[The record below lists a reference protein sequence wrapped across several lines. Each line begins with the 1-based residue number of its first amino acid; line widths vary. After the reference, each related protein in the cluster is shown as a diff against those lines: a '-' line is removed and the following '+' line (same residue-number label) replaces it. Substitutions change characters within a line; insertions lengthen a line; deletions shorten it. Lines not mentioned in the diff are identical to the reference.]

1 MKKYL
6 LLFPI
11 YILSFHLTQ
20 GQSSVENLQ
29 TEVLVIGGTASGIS
43 AGIQSARLGVNTL
56 VVETTPWLGGML
68 TSAGVPAFDGNN
80 AMPAGLFGEF
90 RQRLYDYYGGA
101 NAVSTGWV
109 SNTLFEPHIGDSI
122 FKSMANSE
130 KNLTVKYQYQFK
142 EIIKIGNTVIG
153 AEFYQINTGAKLFV
167 KAKRV
172 IDATEL
178 GDALASAKIPYDLG
192 MESNDVTREQVN
204 LAGANDIIQDITYVG
219 ILKDYGS
226 PQPLIP
232 RPIHYDSTEFDASN
246 TNFYKDTNRKRPSV
260 DAKKMLE
267 YGKLPNNKYMLNW
280 PIYGNDIYLNVV
292 EKTPKQREEL
302 LEQAKQQTLR
312 FVYFIQKDLGFNH
325 LALADD
331 EFPTKDKLAL
341 YPYHRES
348 RRMHGMV
355 RMLVQHIST
364 PFDTPQPLYTTG
376 IAVGDYPVDHHHK
389 KNSAAPQHLEFFPVP
404 SFNIPMGA
412 LIPKGVSNF
421 IVAEKSISVSN
432 IVNGTTRLQPCV
444 IQIGQAAGLL
454 AALSIKN
461 KVDPKNISVRQLQQA
476 LLEANGYIMPY
487 KDVTQKDR
495 YFKAIQKIGATGLLR
510 GVGVPTGWANATYF
524 NPNDKVKWNSNY
536 TFTQVDEALDRLIPK
551 HKFNSSLDYKVADR
565 FFWNINYQY
574 IDARKDAFFD
584 GNTYAT
590 TQVKLGSYQL
600 LNSMA
605 RYEIRK
611 NKLSVFASV
620 QNIFNVN
627 FVENVGYSALGRNFK
642 LGVNY
647 NW

>member
-1 MKKYL
+1 MKKH
-6 LLFPI
+6 LLFLFTCL
-11 YILSFHLTQ
+11 LSFLLTQ
-20 GQSSVENLQ
+20 SQTPVVNLQ
-29 TEVLVIGGTASGIS
+29 TDVLVIGGTASGIS

-56 VVETTPWLGGML
+56 VVEETPWLGGML

-90 RQRLYDYYGGA
+90 RQHLYDYYGGA

-122 FKSMANSE
+122 FKSMARNE
-130 KNLTVKYQYQFK
+130 KYLTVKYHYQFK
-142 EIIKIGNTVIG
+142 NVIKNGNSIIS
-153 AEFYQINTGAKLFV
+153 AEFYELNSGAQLIV

-178 GDALASAKIPYDLG
+178 GDALASAKVPYDLG
-192 MESNDVTREQVN
+192 MESNAVTGEQVN

-226 PQPLIP
+226 PQPLIA
-232 RPIHYDSTEFDASN
+232 RPINYDSTEFDGSN
-246 TNFYKDTNRKRPSV
+246 TSFYKDTNRKRPSV

-292 EKTPKQREEL
+292 EKTPKQREAL

-355 RMLVQHIST
+355 RMLVQHLSK

-404 SFNIPMGA
+404 SFNIPLGA
-412 LIPKGVSNF
+412 LIPKAVSNF
-421 IVAEKSISVSN
+421 IIAEKSISVSN

-444 IQIGQAAGLL
+444 MQIGQASGLL

-461 KVDPKNISVRQLQQA
+461 RVDPKNISVRQVQLA
-476 LLEANGYIMPY
+476 LLDANGYIMPY

-524 NPNDKVKWNSNY
+524 NPNDKVKLDEFSIAWNKKFIAHSFKSDNDLTISDALFVAAKLSNTSVEKIKSSFELKWKSIGLENYDLQRPILRYELAAILDQYNVFNIFDVDIYGNY
-536 TFTQVDEALDRLIPK
+536 T
-551 HKFNSSLDYKVADR
+551 
-565 FFWNINYQY
+565 
-574 IDARKDAFFD
+574 
-584 GNTYAT
+584 
-590 TQVKLGSYQL
+590 KL
-600 LNSMA
+600 
-605 RYEIRK
+605 
-611 NKLSVFASV
+611 
-620 QNIFNVN
+620 
-627 FVENVGYSALGRNFK
+627 
-642 LGVNY
+642 
-647 NW
+647 

>member
-1 MKKYL
+1 MKKHLL
-6 LLFPI
+6 LLFI
-11 YILSFHLTQ
+11 YLLSLQLTH
-20 GQSSVENLQ
+20 GQDSVENLQ
-29 TEVLVIGGTASGIS
+29 TDVLVIGGTASGIS

-90 RQRLYDYYGGA
+90 RQHLYDYYGGA

-122 FKSMANSE
+122 FKSMARNE
-130 KNLTVKYQYQFK
+130 KYLTVKYHYQFK
-142 EIIKIGNTVIG
+142 SVIKNGNTIIG
-153 AEFYQINTGAKLFV
+153 AEFYEINTGAQLIV
-167 KAKRV
+167 KAKMV

-178 GDALASAKIPYDLG
+178 GDGLASAKVPFDLG
-192 MESNDVTREQVN
+192 MESNDITGEQVN

-226 PQPLIP
+226 PQPLIA
-232 RPIHYDSTEFDASN
+232 RPINYDSTEFDGSN
-246 TNFYKDTNRKRPSV
+246 TSFYKDTNRKRPSV

-292 EKTPKQREEL
+292 EKTPKQREAL

-355 RMLVQHIST
+355 RMLVQHISK

-404 SFNIPMGA
+404 SFNIPLGA
-412 LIPKGVSNF
+412 LIPKAVSNF

-444 IQIGQAAGLL
+444 MQIGQASGLL

-461 KVDPKNISVRQLQQA
+461 KVAPKNISVRQVQQA
-476 LLEANGYIMPY
+476 LLDANGYIMPY

-524 NPNDKVKWNSNY
+524 NPNEKVKLDEFSITWNKKFASHSLKRVNDLNISDALFVAATLSN
-536 TFTQVDEALDRLIPK
+536 
-551 HKFNSSLDYKVADR
+551 NSVEKIKSSFELK
-565 FFWNINYQY
+565 WKSIGLENYDLQRP
-574 IDARKDAFFD
+574 I
-584 GNTYAT
+584 
-590 TQVKLGSYQL
+590 L
-600 LNSMA
+600 
-605 RYEIRK
+605 RYELAAILDQY
-611 NKLSVFASV
+611 NVF
-620 QNIFNVN
+620 NIFDVDIYGNN
-627 FVENVGYSALGRNFK
+627 TK
-642 LGVNY
+642 L
-647 NW
+647 

>member
-1 MKKYL
+1 MKKHLL
-6 LLFPI
+6 LLFI
-11 YILSFHLTQ
+11 YLLSLQLTH
-20 GQSSVENLQ
+20 GQDSVENLQ
-29 TEVLVIGGTASGIS
+29 TDVLVIGGTASGIS

-56 VVETTPWLGGML
+56 VVESTPWLGGML

-90 RQRLYDYYGGA
+90 RQHLYNYYGGA

-122 FKSMANSE
+122 FKSMARNE
-130 KNLTVKYQYQFK
+130 KYLTVKYHYQFK
-142 EIIKIGNTVIG
+142 SVIKNGNTIIG
-153 AEFYQINTGAKLFV
+153 AEFYEINTGAQLIV
-167 KAKRV
+167 KAKMV

-178 GDALASAKIPYDLG
+178 GDGLASAKVPFDLG
-192 MESNDVTREQVN
+192 MESNDITGEQVN

-226 PQPLIP
+226 PQPLIA
-232 RPIHYDSTEFDASN
+232 RPINYDSTEFDGSN
-246 TNFYKDTNRKRPSV
+246 TSFYKDTNRKRPSV

-267 YGKLPNNKYMLNW
+267 YGKLPKNKYLLNW

-355 RMLVQHIST
+355 RMLVQHISK

-404 SFNIPMGA
+404 SFNIPLGA
-412 LIPKGVSNF
+412 LIPKAVSNF
-421 IVAEKSISVSN
+421 IIAEKSISVSN

-444 IQIGQAAGLL
+444 MQIGQASGLL

-461 KVDPKNISVRQLQQA
+461 KVAPKNISVRQVQQT
-476 LLEANGYIMPY
+476 LLDANGYIMPY

-524 NPNDKVKWNSNY
+524 NPNEKVKLDEFSITWNKKFASHSLKRVNDLNISDALFVAATLSNNSVEKIKSSFELKWKSIGLENYDLQRPILRYELAAILDQYNVFNIFDVDIYGNY
-536 TFTQVDEALDRLIPK
+536 T
-551 HKFNSSLDYKVADR
+551 
-565 FFWNINYQY
+565 
-574 IDARKDAFFD
+574 
-584 GNTYAT
+584 
-590 TQVKLGSYQL
+590 KL
-600 LNSMA
+600 
-605 RYEIRK
+605 
-611 NKLSVFASV
+611 
-620 QNIFNVN
+620 
-627 FVENVGYSALGRNFK
+627 
-642 LGVNY
+642 
-647 NW
+647 

>member
-1 MKKYL
+1 MKKHL
-6 LLFPI
+6 
-11 YILSFHLTQ
+11 ILSLICLLSFQFTQ
-20 GQSSVENLQ
+20 SQPSVENLQ

-56 VVETTPWLGGML
+56 VVEATPWLGGML

-90 RQRLYDYYGGA
+90 RQHLYDYYGGA

-122 FKSMANSE
+122 FKSMAHNE
-130 KNLTVKYQYQFK
+130 QHLTIKYLYQFK
-142 EIIKIGNTVIG
+142 NVIKNGNTITG
-153 AEFYQINTGAKLFV
+153 AEFYEINTGAKLIV

-178 GDALASAKIPYDLG
+178 GDGLASAKVPYDLG
-192 MESNDVTREQVN
+192 MESNDVTGEQVN

-226 PQPLIP
+226 PQPLIA
-232 RPIHYDSTEFDASN
+232 RPINYDSTEFDGSN
-246 TNFYKDTNRKRPSV
+246 TSFYKDTNRKRPSV

-292 EKTPKQREEL
+292 EKTPKQREQL

-312 FVYFIQKDLGFNH
+312 FVYFIQKDLGFKN
-325 LALADD
+325 LSLADD

-355 RMLVQHIST
+355 RMLVQHISK

-404 SFNIPMGA
+404 SFNIPLGA
-412 LIPKGVSNF
+412 LIPASVSNF

-444 IQIGQAAGLL
+444 MQIGQAAGLL
-454 AALSIKN
+454 AALSSKN
-461 KVDPKNISVRQLQQA
+461 NIDPKNISVRQVQQA
-476 LLEANGYIMPY
+476 LLDANGYIMPY
-487 KDVTQKDR
+487 KDVIQKDP

-524 NPNDKVKWNSNY
+524 NPNEKVKFAEFSIAWNKKFASTQIENKNELIINDALFVAAKLSN
-536 TFTQVDEALDRLIPK
+536 TSLEKTK
-551 HKFNSSLDYKVADR
+551 SSFEQKWEMIGLK
-565 FFWNINYQY
+565 NYDLQRP
-574 IDARKDAFFD
+574 I
-584 GNTYAT
+584 
-590 TQVKLGSYQL
+590 L
-600 LNSMA
+600 
-605 RYEIRK
+605 RYELAAILDQY
-611 NKLSVFASV
+611 NVF
-620 QNIFNVN
+620 NIFDVDIYGKYKN
-627 FVENVGYSALGRNFK
+627 
-642 LGVNY
+642 
-647 NW
+647 

>member
-1 MKKYL
+1 MKKHL
-6 LLFPI
+6 LLFFTF
-11 YILSFHLTQ
+11 LFSFQLTQ
-20 GQSSVENLQ
+20 SQRPVENLQ
-29 TEVLVIGGTASGIS
+29 TDVLVIGGTASGIS

-56 VVETTPWLGGML
+56 VIEETPWLGGML

-90 RQRLYDYYGGA
+90 RQHLYDYYGGA

-122 FKSMANSE
+122 FKSMARNE
-130 KNLTVKYQYQFK
+130 KYLTVKYHYQFK
-142 EIIKIGNTVIG
+142 NVIKNGNSIIG
-153 AEFYQINTGAKLFV
+153 AEFYEINTGAQLIV

-178 GDALASAKIPYDLG
+178 GDGLASAKVPYDLG
-192 MESNDVTREQVN
+192 MESNDITGEQVN

-226 PQPLIP
+226 PQPLIA
-232 RPIHYDSTEFDASN
+232 RPINYDSTEFDGSN
-246 TNFYKDTNRKRPSV
+246 TSFYKDTSRKRPSV

-292 EKTPKQREEL
+292 EKTPNQREVL

-355 RMLVQHIST
+355 RMLVQHISK
-364 PFDTPQPLYTTG
+364 PFDTPQPLFTTG

-404 SFNIPMGA
+404 SFNIPLGA
-412 LIPKGVSNF
+412 LIPKDASNF

-444 IQIGQAAGLL
+444 MQIGQASGLL

-461 KVDPKNISVRQLQQA
+461 RVDPKNISVRQVQQA
-476 LLEANGYIMPY
+476 LLDANGYIMPY

-524 NPNDKVKWNSNY
+524 NPNEKVKLDEFSIAWNKKFATHSLKSGNDLNVSDALFIAAKLSN
-536 TFTQVDEALDRLIPK
+536 T
-551 HKFNSSLDYKVADR
+551 SLEKIKR
-565 FFWNINYQY
+565 SFEQKWKSIGLENYDLQRP
-574 IDARKDAFFD
+574 I
-584 GNTYAT
+584 
-590 TQVKLGSYQL
+590 L
-600 LNSMA
+600 
-605 RYEIRK
+605 RYELAAILDQY
-611 NKLSVFASV
+611 NVF
-620 QNIFNVN
+620 NIFDVDIYGN
-627 FVENVGYSALGRNFK
+627 FTK
-642 LGVNY
+642 L
-647 NW
+647 

>member
-1 MKKYL
+1 MKKHLL
-6 LLFPI
+6 LLFT
-11 YILSFHLTQ
+11 YLLSFQLTQ
-20 GQSSVENLQ
+20 SQTPIVNLQ
-29 TEVLVIGGTASGIS
+29 TDVLVIGGTASGIS

-56 VVETTPWLGGML
+56 VIEETPWLGGML

-130 KNLTVKYQYQFK
+130 KNLMVKYQYQFK
-142 EIIKIGNTVIG
+142 EIIKSDKTVIG
-153 AEFYQINTGAKLFV
+153 AEFYEINTGGQLIV

-192 MESNDVTREQVN
+192 MESNDITGEQVN

-226 PQPLIP
+226 PQPLIA
-232 RPIHYDSTEFDASN
+232 RPINYDSTEFDGSN
-246 TNFYKDTNRKRPSV
+246 TSFYKDTNRKRPSV

-292 EKTPKQREEL
+292 EKTPKQRGEL

-312 FVYFIQKDLGFNH
+312 FIYFIQKDLGFNH

-348 RRMHGMV
+348 RRMYGMV
-355 RMLVQHIST
+355 RMLVQHISK

-389 KNSAAPQHLEFFPVP
+389 KNNAAPQHLEFFPVP

-412 LIPKGVSNF
+412 LIPKDVGNF

-444 IQIGQAAGLL
+444 MQIGQASGLL
-454 AALSIKN
+454 AALSVKN
-461 KVDPKNISVRQLQQA
+461 KVEPKNIPVRKVQQA
-476 LLEANGYIMPY
+476 LLDANGYIMPY

-495 YFKAIQKIGATGLLR
+495 FFKAIQRIGATGLLR
-510 GVGVPTGWANATYF
+510 GLGVPTGWANATYF
-524 NPNDKVKWNSNY
+524 NPNEKVKLDEFSITWNKKFATHSLKSGNDLNVSDALFIAAILSN
-536 TFTQVDEALDRLIPK
+536 TSVEKIKGGFEQKWKMIGLE
-551 HKFNSSLDYKVADR
+551 
-565 FFWNINYQY
+565 NYDLQRP
-574 IDARKDAFFD
+574 I
-584 GNTYAT
+584 
-590 TQVKLGSYQL
+590 L
-600 LNSMA
+600 
-605 RYEIRK
+605 RYELAAILDQY
-611 NKLSVFASV
+611 NVF
-620 QNIFNVN
+620 NIFDVDIYGN
-627 FVENVGYSALGRNFK
+627 FTK
-642 LGVNY
+642 L
-647 NW
+647 

>member
-1 MKKYL
+1 MKKHL
-6 LLFPI
+6 LLFFTFL
-11 YILSFHLTQ
+11 LSFQLTQ
-20 GQSSVENLQ
+20 SQRPVENLQ
-29 TEVLVIGGTASGIS
+29 TDVLVIGGTASGIS

-56 VVETTPWLGGML
+56 VIEETPWLGGML

-90 RQRLYDYYGGA
+90 RQHLYDYYGGA

-122 FKSMANSE
+122 FKSMARNE
-130 KNLTVKYQYQFK
+130 KYLTVKYHYQFK
-142 EIIKIGNTVIG
+142 NVIKNGNSIIG
-153 AEFYQINTGAKLFV
+153 AEFYEINSGAQLIV

-178 GDALASAKIPYDLG
+178 GDALASAKVPYDLG
-192 MESNDVTREQVN
+192 MESNDITGEQVN

-226 PQPLIP
+226 PQPLIA
-232 RPIHYDSTEFDASN
+232 RPINYDSTEFDGSN
-246 TNFYKDTNRKRPSV
+246 TSFYKDTNRKRPSV

-292 EKTPKQREEL
+292 EKTPKQREAL
-302 LEQAKQQTLR
+302 LQQAKQQTLR

-355 RMLVQHIST
+355 RMLVQHISK
-364 PFDTPQPLYTTG
+364 PFDTPQPLFTTG

-404 SFNIPMGA
+404 SFNIPLGA
-412 LIPKGVSNF
+412 LIPKDASNF

-444 IQIGQAAGLL
+444 MQIGQASGLL

-461 KVDPKNISVRQLQQA
+461 RVNPKNISVRQVQQA
-476 LLEANGYIMPY
+476 LLDANGYIMPY

-524 NPNDKVKWNSNY
+524 NPNEKVKLDEFSIAWNKKFATHSLKSGNDLNVSDALFIAAKLSN
-536 TFTQVDEALDRLIPK
+536 TSEEKIK
-551 HKFNSSLDYKVADR
+551 SSFELK
-565 FFWNINYQY
+565 WKSIGLENYDLQRP
-574 IDARKDAFFD
+574 I
-584 GNTYAT
+584 
-590 TQVKLGSYQL
+590 L
-600 LNSMA
+600 
-605 RYEIRK
+605 RYELAAILDQY
-611 NKLSVFASV
+611 NVF
-620 QNIFNVN
+620 NIFDVDIYGN
-627 FVENVGYSALGRNFK
+627 FTK
-642 LGVNY
+642 L
-647 NW
+647 

>member
-11 YILSFHLTQ
+11 YLLSFHFAQ

-29 TEVLVIGGTASGIS
+29 TDVLVIGGTASGIS

-56 VVETTPWLGGML
+56 VVEPTPWLGGML

-90 RQRLYDYYGGA
+90 RQRLYNYYGGA
-101 NAVSTGWV
+101 NAVATGWV

-122 FKSMANSE
+122 FKSMAYSE
-130 KNLTVKYQYQFK
+130 KKLIVKYHYQFK
-142 EIIKIGNTVIG
+142 SVIKSGNTIIG
-153 AEFYQINTGAKLFV
+153 AEFYHTNTSAKLIV
-167 KAKRV
+167 SAKRV

-192 MESNDVTREQVN
+192 MESNAITREQVN

-312 FVYFIQKDLGFNH
+312 FIYFIQKDLGFNH

-444 IQIGQAAGLL
+444 MQIGQAAGLL
-454 AALSIKN
+454 AGLSIKN
-461 KVDPKNISVRQLQQA
+461 KVDPKNISVRQVQHA

-524 NPNDKVKWNSNY
+524 NPNDKVKWNEFSIAWNKRFTSQKMISDREVTVGDALLFAATLSNNTSEKVNK
-536 TFTQVDEALDRLIPK
+536 TFELRWQLIGLEN
-551 HKFNSSLDYKVADR
+551 FNLQR
-565 FFWNINYQY
+565 PI
-574 IDARKDAFFD
+574 
-584 GNTYAT
+584 
-590 TQVKLGSYQL
+590 L
-600 LNSMA
+600 
-605 RYEIRK
+605 RYELAAI
-611 NKLSVFASV
+611 LD
-620 QNIFNVN
+620 QYNIFNIFDVDIYGN
-627 FVENVGYSALGRNFK
+627 YTK
-642 LGVNY
+642 L
-647 NW
+647 

>member
-1 MKKYL
+1 MKKHLL
-6 LLFPI
+6 LLFT
-11 YILSFHLTQ
+11 YLLSFQLTQ
-20 GQSSVENLQ
+20 SQTPVVNLQ
-29 TEVLVIGGTASGIS
+29 TDVLVIGGTASGIS
-43 AGIQSARLGVNTL
+43 AGIQSARLGINTL
-56 VVETTPWLGGML
+56 VVEETPWLGGML

-90 RQRLYDYYGGA
+90 RQHLYDYYGGA

-122 FKSMANSE
+122 FKSMARNE
-130 KNLTVKYQYQFK
+130 KYLTVKYHYQFK
-142 EIIKIGNTVIG
+142 NVIKNGNSIIG
-153 AEFYQINTGAKLFV
+153 AEFYEINTGTQLVV

-178 GDALASAKIPYDLG
+178 GDALASAKVSYDLG
-192 MESNDVTREQVN
+192 MESNDITGEQVN

-226 PQPLIP
+226 PQPLIA
-232 RPIHYDSTEFDASN
+232 RPINYDSTEFDGSN
-246 TNFYKDTNRKRPSV
+246 TSFYKDTNRKRPSV

-292 EKTPKQREEL
+292 EKTPKQREAL

-355 RMLVQHIST
+355 RMLVQHISK
-364 PFDTPQPLYTTG
+364 PFDTPQPLFTTG

-404 SFNIPMGA
+404 SFNIPLGA
-412 LIPKGVSNF
+412 LIPKDASNF

-444 IQIGQAAGLL
+444 MQIGQASGLL

-461 KVDPKNISVRQLQQA
+461 RVDPKNISVRQVQQA
-476 LLEANGYIMPY
+476 LLDANGYIMPY

-524 NPNDKVKWNSNY
+524 NPNERVKFDEFNISWTKKFPDFKLSQTYELSILDAIFIASN
-536 TFTQVDEALDRLIPK
+536 LSKRSIK
-551 HKFNSSLDYKVADR
+551 I
-565 FFWNINYQY
+565 INNEFEQKWKMIGLENYDLQRP
-574 IDARKDAFFD
+574 I
-584 GNTYAT
+584 
-590 TQVKLGSYQL
+590 L
-600 LNSMA
+600 
-605 RYEIRK
+605 RYELAAILDQY
-611 NKLSVFASV
+611 NVF
-620 QNIFNVN
+620 NIFDVDIYGN
-627 FVENVGYSALGRNFK
+627 FTK
-642 LGVNY
+642 L
-647 NW
+647 

>member
-1 MKKYL
+1 MKNHLIISLIYL
-6 LLFPI
+6 
-11 YILSFHLTQ
+11 LSFHLA
-20 GQSSVENLQ
+20 QSQTPVVNLQ
-29 TEVLVIGGTASGIS
+29 TDVLVIGGTASGIS

-56 VVETTPWLGGML
+56 VVEVTPWLGGML

-90 RQRLYDYYGGA
+90 RQHLYDYYGGA

-130 KNLTVKYQYQFK
+130 KYLTVQYHYQFK
-142 EIIKIGNTVIG
+142 SIIKNGNTIIG
-153 AEFYQINTGAKLFV
+153 AEFYEINTGAQLIV

-178 GDALASAKIPYDLG
+178 GDALASAKVPYDLG
-192 MESNDVTREQVN
+192 MESNAITGEQVN

-226 PQPLIP
+226 PQPLIA
-232 RPIHYDSTEFDASN
+232 RPIHYDSTEFDGSN
-246 TNFYKDTNRKRPSV
+246 TSFYKDTNRKRPSV

-355 RMLVQHIST
+355 RMLVQHISK

-404 SFNIPMGA
+404 SFNIPLGA
-412 LIPKGVSNF
+412 LIPEAVSNF

-444 IQIGQAAGLL
+444 MQIGQAAGLL

-461 KVDPKNISVRQLQQA
+461 KVDPKNISVRQVQQA

-524 NPNDKVKWNSNY
+524 NPNDKVKLNEFSIAWNKKFTSQTRIADKEVTVGDALLFAATLSKDKGEKMNNAFELKWKSIGLQNFNLQRPILRYELAAILDQYNVFNIFDVDIYGNY
-536 TFTQVDEALDRLIPK
+536 T
-551 HKFNSSLDYKVADR
+551 
-565 FFWNINYQY
+565 
-574 IDARKDAFFD
+574 
-584 GNTYAT
+584 
-590 TQVKLGSYQL
+590 KL
-600 LNSMA
+600 
-605 RYEIRK
+605 
-611 NKLSVFASV
+611 
-620 QNIFNVN
+620 
-627 FVENVGYSALGRNFK
+627 
-642 LGVNY
+642 
-647 NW
+647 

>member
-1 MKKYL
+1 MKKHLL
-6 LLFPI
+6 LLFT
-11 YILSFHLTQ
+11 YLLSFQLTQ
-20 GQSSVENLQ
+20 SQTPVVNLQ
-29 TEVLVIGGTASGIS
+29 TDVLVIGGTASGIS
-43 AGIQSARLGVNTL
+43 AGIQSARLGINTL
-56 VVETTPWLGGML
+56 VVEETPWLGGML

-90 RQRLYDYYGGA
+90 RQHLYDYYGGA

-122 FKSMANSE
+122 FKSMARNE
-130 KNLTVKYQYQFK
+130 KYLTVKYHYQFK
-142 EIIKIGNTVIG
+142 NVIKNGNSIIG
-153 AEFYQINTGAKLFV
+153 AEFYEINTGTQLVV

-178 GDALASAKIPYDLG
+178 GDGLASAKVSYDLG
-192 MESNDVTREQVN
+192 MESNDITGEQVN

-226 PQPLIP
+226 PQPLIA
-232 RPIHYDSTEFDASN
+232 RPINYDSTEFDGSN
-246 TNFYKDTNRKRPSV
+246 TSFYKDTNRKRPSV

-292 EKTPKQREEL
+292 EKTPKQREAL

-355 RMLVQHIST
+355 RMLVQHISK
-364 PFDTPQPLYTTG
+364 PFDTPQPLFTTG

-404 SFNIPMGA
+404 SFNIPLGA
-412 LIPKGVSNF
+412 LIPKDASNF

-444 IQIGQAAGLL
+444 MQIGQASGLL

-461 KVDPKNISVRQLQQA
+461 RVDPKNISVRQVQQA
-476 LLEANGYIMPY
+476 LLDANGYIMPY

-524 NPNDKVKWNSNY
+524 NPNERVKFDEFNISWTKKFPDFKLSQTYELSILDAIFIASN
-536 TFTQVDEALDRLIPK
+536 LSKRSIK
-551 HKFNSSLDYKVADR
+551 I
-565 FFWNINYQY
+565 INNEFEQKWKMIGLENYDLQRP
-574 IDARKDAFFD
+574 I
-584 GNTYAT
+584 
-590 TQVKLGSYQL
+590 L
-600 LNSMA
+600 
-605 RYEIRK
+605 RYELAAILDQY
-611 NKLSVFASV
+611 NVF
-620 QNIFNVN
+620 NIFDVDIYGN
-627 FVENVGYSALGRNFK
+627 FTK
-642 LGVNY
+642 L
-647 NW
+647 

>member
-1 MKKYL
+1 MKKHLL
-6 LLFPI
+6 LLFI
-11 YILSFHLTQ
+11 YLLSLQLTH
-20 GQSSVENLQ
+20 GQDSVENLQ
-29 TEVLVIGGTASGIS
+29 TDVLVIGGTASGIS

-56 VVETTPWLGGML
+56 VVESTPWLGGML

-90 RQRLYDYYGGA
+90 RQHLYDYYGGA

-122 FKSMANSE
+122 FKSMARNE
-130 KNLTVKYQYQFK
+130 KYLTVKYHYQFK
-142 EIIKIGNTVIG
+142 SVIKNGNTIIG
-153 AEFYQINTGAKLFV
+153 AEFYEINTGAQLIV
-167 KAKRV
+167 KAKMV

-178 GDALASAKIPYDLG
+178 GDGLASAKVPFDLG
-192 MESNDVTREQVN
+192 MESNDITGEQVN

-226 PQPLIP
+226 PQPLIA
-232 RPIHYDSTEFDASN
+232 RPINYDSTEFDGSN
-246 TNFYKDTNRKRPSV
+246 TSFYKDTNRKRPSV

-292 EKTPKQREEL
+292 EKTPKQREAL

-355 RMLVQHIST
+355 RMLVQHISK

-404 SFNIPMGA
+404 SFNIPLGA
-412 LIPKGVSNF
+412 LIPKAVSNF

-444 IQIGQAAGLL
+444 MQIGQASGLL

-461 KVDPKNISVRQLQQA
+461 KVAPKNISVRQVQQA
-476 LLEANGYIMPY
+476 LLDANGYIMPY

-524 NPNDKVKWNSNY
+524 NPNEKVKLDEFSITWNKKFASHSLKRVNDLNISDALFVAATLSN
-536 TFTQVDEALDRLIPK
+536 
-551 HKFNSSLDYKVADR
+551 NSVEKIKSSFELK
-565 FFWNINYQY
+565 WKSIGLENYDLQRP
-574 IDARKDAFFD
+574 I
-584 GNTYAT
+584 
-590 TQVKLGSYQL
+590 L
-600 LNSMA
+600 
-605 RYEIRK
+605 RYELAAILDQY
-611 NKLSVFASV
+611 NVF
-620 QNIFNVN
+620 NIFDVDIYGNN
-627 FVENVGYSALGRNFK
+627 TK
-642 LGVNY
+642 L
-647 NW
+647 

>member
-1 MKKYL
+1 MKKH
-6 LLFPI
+6 LLFLFTCL
-11 YILSFHLTQ
+11 LSFQLTQ
-20 GQSSVENLQ
+20 SQTPVVNLQ
-29 TEVLVIGGTASGIS
+29 TDVLVIGGTASGIS

-56 VVETTPWLGGML
+56 VVEETPWLGGML

-90 RQRLYDYYGGA
+90 RQHLYDYYGGA

-122 FKSMANSE
+122 FKSMARNE
-130 KNLTVKYQYQFK
+130 KYLTVKYQYQFK
-142 EIIKIGNTVIG
+142 NVIKNGNSIIG
-153 AEFYQINTGAKLFV
+153 AEFYEINTGTQLVV

-178 GDALASAKIPYDLG
+178 GDGLASAKVPYDLG
-192 MESNDVTREQVN
+192 MESNDITGEQVN

-219 ILKDYGS
+219 ILKDYAS
-226 PQPLIP
+226 PQPLIA
-232 RPIHYDSTEFDASN
+232 RPINYDSTEFDGSN
-246 TNFYKDTNRKRPSV
+246 TSFYKDTNRKRPSV

-292 EKTPKQREEL
+292 EKTPKQREAL

-348 RRMHGMV
+348 RRLHGMV
-355 RMLVQHIST
+355 RMLVQHISK

-404 SFNIPMGA
+404 SFNIPLGA
-412 LIPKGVSNF
+412 LIPKDASNF

-444 IQIGQAAGLL
+444 MQIGQASGLL

-461 KVDPKNISVRQLQQA
+461 RVDPKNISVRQVQQA
-476 LLEANGYIMPY
+476 LLDANGYIMPY

-495 YFKAIQKIGATGLLR
+495 YFKVIQKIGATGLLR

-524 NPNDKVKWNSNY
+524 NPNERVKFDEFNISWTKKFPDFKLSQTYELSILDAIFIASNLSKRSIKIINNEFEQKWKSIGLENYDLQRPILRYELAAILDQYNVFNIFDVDIYGNY
-536 TFTQVDEALDRLIPK
+536 T
-551 HKFNSSLDYKVADR
+551 
-565 FFWNINYQY
+565 
-574 IDARKDAFFD
+574 
-584 GNTYAT
+584 
-590 TQVKLGSYQL
+590 KL
-600 LNSMA
+600 
-605 RYEIRK
+605 
-611 NKLSVFASV
+611 
-620 QNIFNVN
+620 
-627 FVENVGYSALGRNFK
+627 
-642 LGVNY
+642 
-647 NW
+647 

>member
-1 MKKYL
+1 MKNHLIISLIYL
-6 LLFPI
+6 
-11 YILSFHLTQ
+11 LSFHLA
-20 GQSSVENLQ
+20 QSQTPVVNLQ
-29 TEVLVIGGTASGIS
+29 TDVLVIGGTASGIS

-56 VVETTPWLGGML
+56 VVEVTPWLGGML

-90 RQRLYDYYGGA
+90 RQHLYDYYGGA

-130 KNLTVKYQYQFK
+130 KYLTVQYHYQFK
-142 EIIKIGNTVIG
+142 SIIKNGNTIIG
-153 AEFYQINTGAKLFV
+153 AEFYEINTGAQLIV

-178 GDALASAKIPYDLG
+178 GDALASAKVPYDLG
-192 MESNDVTREQVN
+192 MESNAITGEQVN

-226 PQPLIP
+226 PQPLIA
-232 RPIHYDSTEFDASN
+232 RPIHYDSTEFDGSN
-246 TNFYKDTNRKRPSV
+246 TSFYKDTNRKRPSV

-312 FVYFIQKDLGFNH
+312 FIYFIQKDLGFKN
-325 LALADD
+325 LSLADD

-355 RMLVQHIST
+355 RMLVQHISK

-404 SFNIPMGA
+404 SFNIPLGA
-412 LIPKGVSNF
+412 LIPEAVSNF

-444 IQIGQAAGLL
+444 MQIGQASGLL
-454 AALSIKN
+454 AAISIKN
-461 KVDPKNISVRQLQQA
+461 RVDPKNISVRQVQLA
-476 LLEANGYIMPY
+476 LLDANGYIMPY

-524 NPNDKVKWNSNY
+524 NPNDKVKLDEFSIAWNKKFIAHSLNSDNDLTISDALFVAAKLSNTSVEKIKSSFELKWKSIGLQNFNIQRPILRYELAAILDQYNVFNIFDVDIYGNY
-536 TFTQVDEALDRLIPK
+536 T
-551 HKFNSSLDYKVADR
+551 
-565 FFWNINYQY
+565 
-574 IDARKDAFFD
+574 
-584 GNTYAT
+584 
-590 TQVKLGSYQL
+590 KL
-600 LNSMA
+600 
-605 RYEIRK
+605 
-611 NKLSVFASV
+611 
-620 QNIFNVN
+620 
-627 FVENVGYSALGRNFK
+627 
-642 LGVNY
+642 
-647 NW
+647 

>member
-1 MKKYL
+1 MKKHL
-6 LLFPI
+6 LLFTCL
-11 YILSFHLTQ
+11 LSFLLTQ
-20 GQSSVENLQ
+20 SQTPVVNLQ
-29 TEVLVIGGTASGIS
+29 TDVLVIGGTASGIS

-56 VVETTPWLGGML
+56 VVEETPWLGGML

-90 RQRLYDYYGGA
+90 RQHLYDYYGGA

-122 FKSMANSE
+122 FKSMARNE
-130 KNLTVKYQYQFK
+130 KYLTVKYHYQFK
-142 EIIKIGNTVIG
+142 NIIKNGNSIIG
-153 AEFYQINTGAKLFV
+153 AEFYEINSGAQLIV

-178 GDALASAKIPYDLG
+178 GDALASAKVPYDLG
-192 MESNDVTREQVN
+192 MESNAVTGEQVN

-226 PQPLIP
+226 PQPLIA
-232 RPIHYDSTEFDASN
+232 RPINYDSTEFDGSN
-246 TNFYKDTNRKRPSV
+246 TSFYKDTNRKRPSV

-292 EKTPKQREEL
+292 EKTPKQREAL

-355 RMLVQHIST
+355 RMLVQHVSK
-364 PFDTPQPLYTTG
+364 PFDTPQPLFTTG

-389 KNSAAPQHLEFFPVP
+389 KNSAVPQHLEFFPVP
-404 SFNIPMGA
+404 SFNIPLGA
-412 LIPKGVSNF
+412 LIPKALSNF

-444 IQIGQAAGLL
+444 MQIGQASGLL

-461 KVDPKNISVRQLQQA
+461 RVDPKNISVRQVQLT
-476 LLEANGYIMPY
+476 LLDANGYIMPY

-524 NPNDKVKWNSNY
+524 NPNDKVKLDEFSIAWNKKFIAHSLKSGNDLTITDALFVAAKLSNTSVEKIKSIFELKWKSIGLENYDLQRPILRYELAAILDQYNVFNIFDVDIYGNY
-536 TFTQVDEALDRLIPK
+536 TRL
-551 HKFNSSLDYKVADR
+551 
-565 FFWNINYQY
+565 
-574 IDARKDAFFD
+574 
-584 GNTYAT
+584 
-590 TQVKLGSYQL
+590 
-600 LNSMA
+600 
-605 RYEIRK
+605 
-611 NKLSVFASV
+611 
-620 QNIFNVN
+620 
-627 FVENVGYSALGRNFK
+627 
-642 LGVNY
+642 
-647 NW
+647 

>member
-1 MKKYL
+1 MKKHLL
-6 LLFPI
+6 LLFT
-11 YILSFHLTQ
+11 YLLSFQLTQ
-20 GQSSVENLQ
+20 SQAPVVHLQ
-29 TEVLVIGGTASGIS
+29 TDVLVIGGTASGIS

-56 VVETTPWLGGML
+56 VVEETPWLGGML

-90 RQRLYDYYGGA
+90 RQHLYDYYGGA

-122 FKSMANSE
+122 FKSMARKE
-130 KNLTVKYQYQFK
+130 QLLTVKYNYQF
-142 EIIKIGNTVIG
+142 ISVIKNGTTITG
-153 AEFYQINTGAKLFV
+153 AEFYEINTGAKLLV

-178 GDALASAKIPYDLG
+178 GDGLASAKVPYDLG
-192 MESNDVTREQVN
+192 MESNDITGEQVN

-226 PQPLIP
+226 PQPLIA
-232 RPIHYDSTEFDASN
+232 RPINYDSTEFDGSN
-246 TNFYKDTNRKRPSV
+246 TSFYKDTSRKRPSV

-292 EKTPKQREEL
+292 EKTPKQREAL

-325 LALADD
+325 LALAND

-355 RMLVQHIST
+355 RMLVQHISK

-404 SFNIPMGA
+404 SFNIPLGS
-412 LIPKGVSNF
+412 LIPASVNNF
-421 IVAEKSISVSN
+421 IVAEKSISISN

-444 IQIGQAAGLL
+444 MQIGQAAGLL
-454 AALSIKN
+454 AALSSKN
-461 KVDPKNISVRQLQQA
+461 NIDPKNISVRQVQQA
-476 LLEANGYIMPY
+476 LLDANGYIMPY

-524 NPNDKVKWNSNY
+524 NPNEKVKLDEFSIAWNKKFASQSLKSGNDL
-536 TFTQVDEALDRLIPK
+536 TISDAL
-551 HKFNSSLDYKVADR
+551 FVA
-565 FFWNINYQY
+565 
-574 IDARKDAFFD
+574 A
-584 GNTYAT
+584 
-590 TQVKLGSYQL
+590 
-600 LNSMA
+600 
-605 RYEIRK
+605 
-611 NKLSVFASV
+611 KLSNTSVEKIKSSFELKWKSIGLENFDLQRPILRFEIAAILDQYDVF
-620 QNIFNVN
+620 NN
-627 FVENVGYSALGRNFK
+627 FDVDIYGKYK
-642 LGVNY
+642 K
-647 NW
+647 

>member
-1 MKKYL
+1 MKKHLL
-6 LLFPI
+6 LLFI
-11 YILSFHLTQ
+11 YLLSFQLTQ
-20 GQSSVENLQ
+20 SQTPVVNLQ
-29 TEVLVIGGTASGIS
+29 TDVLVIGGTASGIS
-43 AGIQSARLGVNTL
+43 AGIQSARLGINTL
-56 VVETTPWLGGML
+56 VVEETPWLGGML
-68 TSAGVPAFDGNN
+68 TSAGGPAFDGNN

-90 RQRLYDYYGGA
+90 RQHLYDYYGGA

-122 FKSMANSE
+122 FKSMARNE
-130 KNLTVKYQYQFK
+130 KYLTVKYHYQFK
-142 EIIKIGNTVIG
+142 NVIKNGNSIIG
-153 AEFYQINTGAKLFV
+153 AEFYEINTGAQLIV

-178 GDALASAKIPYDLG
+178 GDGLASAKVPYDLG
-192 MESNDVTREQVN
+192 MESNDITGEQVN

-226 PQPLIP
+226 PQPLIA
-232 RPIHYDSTEFDASN
+232 RPINYDSTEFDGSN
-246 TNFYKDTNRKRPSV
+246 TSFYKDTNRKRPSV

-325 LALADD
+325 LALAND

-355 RMLVQHIST
+355 RMLVQHISK

-404 SFNIPMGA
+404 SFNIPLGA
-412 LIPKGVSNF
+412 LIPKDINNF

-444 IQIGQAAGLL
+444 MQIGQASGLL
-454 AALSIKN
+454 AALSSKN
-461 KVDPKNISVRQLQQA
+461 NIDPKNISVRQVQQA
-476 LLEANGYIMPY
+476 LLDANGYIMPY

-524 NPNDKVKWNSNY
+524 NPNEKVKLDEFSIAWN
-536 TFTQVDEALDRLIPK
+536 K
-551 HKFNSSLDYKVADR
+551 KF
-565 FFWNINYQY
+565 
-574 IDARKDAFFD
+574 
-584 GNTYAT
+584 AT
-590 TQVKLGSYQL
+590 HS
-600 LNSMA
+600 LNSGNNLNVSDA
-605 RYEIRK
+605 LFIAAKLSNTSLEKIKRSFEQKWKSIGLENYDLQRPILRYELAAILDQY
-611 NKLSVFASV
+611 NLF
-620 QNIFNVN
+620 NIFDVDIYGN
-627 FVENVGYSALGRNFK
+627 FTK
-642 LGVNY
+642 L
-647 NW
+647 

>member
-1 MKKYL
+1 MKKHL
-6 LLFPI
+6 LLLLI
-11 YILSFHLTQ
+11 CLLSFQLTQ
-20 GQSSVENLQ
+20 SQAPVENLK

-56 VVETTPWLGGML
+56 VVEETPWLGGML

-90 RQRLYDYYGGA
+90 RQHLYDYYGGA

-122 FKSMANSE
+122 FKSMARKE
-130 KNLTVKYQYQFK
+130 QLLTVKYNYQFK
-142 EIIKIGNTVIG
+142 SVIKNGTTITG
-153 AEFYQINTGAKLFV
+153 AEFYEINTGAKLLV

-178 GDALASAKIPYDLG
+178 GDGLASAKVPYDLG
-192 MESNDVTREQVN
+192 MESNDITGEQVN

-226 PQPLIP
+226 PQPLIA
-232 RPIHYDSTEFDASN
+232 RPINYDSTEFDGSN
-246 TNFYKDTNRKRPSV
+246 TSFYKDTNRKRPSV

-280 PIYGNDIYLNVV
+280 PIYGNDIYLNLV
-292 EKTPKQREEL
+292 EKTPKQREAL

-355 RMLVQHIST
+355 RMLVQHISK

-404 SFNIPMGA
+404 SFNIPLGS
-412 LIPKGVSNF
+412 LIPASLNNF

-444 IQIGQAAGLL
+444 MQIGQAAGLL
-454 AALSIKN
+454 AALSSKN
-461 KVDPKNISVRQLQQA
+461 NIDPKNISVRQVQQA
-476 LLEANGYIMPY
+476 LLDANGYIMPY

-524 NPNDKVKWNSNY
+524 NPNEKVKLDEFSIAWNKKFASQSLKSGNDL
-536 TFTQVDEALDRLIPK
+536 TISDAL
-551 HKFNSSLDYKVADR
+551 FVA
-565 FFWNINYQY
+565 
-574 IDARKDAFFD
+574 A
-584 GNTYAT
+584 
-590 TQVKLGSYQL
+590 
-600 LNSMA
+600 
-605 RYEIRK
+605 
-611 NKLSVFASV
+611 KLSNTSVEKIKSSFELKWKSIGLENFDLQRPILRFEIAAILDQYDVF
-620 QNIFNVN
+620 NIFDVDIY
-627 FVENVGYSALGRNFK
+627 GKYK
-642 LGVNY
+642 K
-647 NW
+647 

>member
-1 MKKYL
+1 MKKHLL
-6 LLFPI
+6 LLFT
-11 YILSFHLTQ
+11 YLLSFQLTQ
-20 GQSSVENLQ
+20 SQTPVVNLQ
-29 TEVLVIGGTASGIS
+29 TDVLVIGGTASGIS
-43 AGIQSARLGVNTL
+43 AGIQSARLGINTL
-56 VVETTPWLGGML
+56 VVEETPWLGGML

-90 RQRLYDYYGGA
+90 RQHLYDYYGGA

-122 FKSMANSE
+122 FKSMARNE
-130 KNLTVKYQYQFK
+130 KYLTVKYHYQFK
-142 EIIKIGNTVIG
+142 NVIKNGNSIIG
-153 AEFYQINTGAKLFV
+153 AEFYEINTGTQLVV

-178 GDALASAKIPYDLG
+178 GDALASAKVSYDLG
-192 MESNDVTREQVN
+192 MESNDITGEQVN

-226 PQPLIP
+226 PQPLIA
-232 RPIHYDSTEFDASN
+232 RPINYDSTEFDGSN
-246 TNFYKDTNRKRPSV
+246 TSFYKDTNRKRPSV

-292 EKTPKQREEL
+292 EKTPKQREAL

-325 LALADD
+325 LALAND

-355 RMLVQHIST
+355 RMLVQHISK
-364 PFDTPQPLYTTG
+364 PFDTPQPLFTTG

-404 SFNIPMGA
+404 SFNIPLGA
-412 LIPKGVSNF
+412 LIPKDASNF

-444 IQIGQAAGLL
+444 MQIGQASGLL

-461 KVDPKNISVRQLQQA
+461 RVDPKNISVRQVQQA
-476 LLEANGYIMPY
+476 LLDANGYIMPY

-524 NPNDKVKWNSNY
+524 NPNDKVKLDEFSIAWNKKFIAHSLKSGNDLTISDALFVAAKLSN
-536 TFTQVDEALDRLIPK
+536 TSVEKIK
-551 HKFNSSLDYKVADR
+551 SSFELK
-565 FFWNINYQY
+565 WKSIGLENYDLQRP
-574 IDARKDAFFD
+574 I
-584 GNTYAT
+584 
-590 TQVKLGSYQL
+590 L
-600 LNSMA
+600 
-605 RYEIRK
+605 RYELAAILDQY
-611 NKLSVFASV
+611 NVF
-620 QNIFNVN
+620 NIFDVDIYGN
-627 FVENVGYSALGRNFK
+627 FTK
-642 LGVNY
+642 L
-647 NW
+647 

>member
-1 MKKYL
+1 MKKH
-6 LLFPI
+6 LLFLFTCL
-11 YILSFHLTQ
+11 LSFLLTQ
-20 GQSSVENLQ
+20 SQTPVVNLQ
-29 TEVLVIGGTASGIS
+29 TDVLVIGGTASGIS

-56 VVETTPWLGGML
+56 VVEETPWLGGML

-90 RQRLYDYYGGA
+90 RQHLYDYYGGA

-122 FKSMANSE
+122 FKSMARNE
-130 KNLTVKYQYQFK
+130 QLLTVKYNYQFK
-142 EIIKIGNTVIG
+142 SVIKNGHIIIG
-153 AEFYQINTGAKLFV
+153 AEFYEINTGAQLIV

-178 GDALASAKIPYDLG
+178 GDALASAKVPYDLG
-192 MESNDVTREQVN
+192 MESNAVTGEQVN

-232 RPIHYDSTEFDASN
+232 RPINYDSTEFDGSN
-246 TNFYKDTNRKRPSV
+246 TSFYKDTNRKRPSV

-292 EKTPKQREEL
+292 EKTPKQREAL

-325 LALADD
+325 LALAND

-355 RMLVQHIST
+355 RMLVQHVSK
-364 PFDTPQPLYTTG
+364 PFDTPQPLFTTG

-404 SFNIPMGA
+404 SFNIPLGA
-412 LIPKGVSNF
+412 LIPKAVSNF

-444 IQIGQAAGLL
+444 MQIGQASGLL

-461 KVDPKNISVRQLQQA
+461 RVDPKNISVRQVQLA
-476 LLEANGYIMPY
+476 LLDANGYIMPY

-524 NPNDKVKWNSNY
+524 NPNDKVKLDEFSIAWNKKFIAHSLKSDNDLTISDALFVAAKLSNTSVEKIKSSFELKWKSIGLENYDLQRPILRYELAAILDQYNVFNNFDVDIYGNY
-536 TFTQVDEALDRLIPK
+536 T
-551 HKFNSSLDYKVADR
+551 
-565 FFWNINYQY
+565 
-574 IDARKDAFFD
+574 
-584 GNTYAT
+584 
-590 TQVKLGSYQL
+590 KL
-600 LNSMA
+600 
-605 RYEIRK
+605 
-611 NKLSVFASV
+611 
-620 QNIFNVN
+620 
-627 FVENVGYSALGRNFK
+627 
-642 LGVNY
+642 
-647 NW
+647 

>member
-1 MKKYL
+1 MKKHLL
-6 LLFPI
+6 LLFT
-11 YILSFHLTQ
+11 YLLSFQLTQ
-20 GQSSVENLQ
+20 SQTPVVNLQ
-29 TEVLVIGGTASGIS
+29 TDVLVIGGTASGIS
-43 AGIQSARLGVNTL
+43 AGIQSARLGINTL
-56 VVETTPWLGGML
+56 VVEETPWLGGML

-90 RQRLYDYYGGA
+90 RQHLYDYYGGA

-122 FKSMANSE
+122 FKSMARNE
-130 KNLTVKYQYQFK
+130 KYLTVKYHYQFK
-142 EIIKIGNTVIG
+142 NVIKNGNSIIG
-153 AEFYQINTGAKLFV
+153 AEFYEINTGAQLIV

-178 GDALASAKIPYDLG
+178 GDALASAKVPYDLG
-192 MESNDVTREQVN
+192 MESNAVTGEQVN

-232 RPIHYDSTEFDASN
+232 RPINYDSTEFDGSN
-246 TNFYKDTNRKRPSV
+246 TSFYKDTNRKRPSV

-292 EKTPKQREEL
+292 EKTPKQREAL

-325 LALADD
+325 LALAND

-355 RMLVQHIST
+355 RMLVQHVSK
-364 PFDTPQPLYTTG
+364 PFDTPQPLFATG

-404 SFNIPMGA
+404 SFNIPLGA
-412 LIPKGVSNF
+412 LIPKAVSNF

-444 IQIGQAAGLL
+444 MQIGQASGLL

-461 KVDPKNISVRQLQQA
+461 RVDPKNISVRQVQQA
-476 LLEANGYIMPY
+476 LLDANGYIMPY

-524 NPNDKVKWNSNY
+524 NPNDKVKLDEFSIAWNKKFIAHSLKSGNDLTISDALFVAAKLSN
-536 TFTQVDEALDRLIPK
+536 TSVEKIK
-551 HKFNSSLDYKVADR
+551 SSFELK
-565 FFWNINYQY
+565 WKSIGLENYDLQRP
-574 IDARKDAFFD
+574 I
-584 GNTYAT
+584 
-590 TQVKLGSYQL
+590 L
-600 LNSMA
+600 
-605 RYEIRK
+605 RYELAAILDQY
-611 NKLSVFASV
+611 NVF
-620 QNIFNVN
+620 NIFDVDIYGN
-627 FVENVGYSALGRNFK
+627 FTK
-642 LGVNY
+642 L
-647 NW
+647 

>member
-1 MKKYL
+1 MKKHLL
-6 LLFPI
+6 LLFTCL
-11 YILSFHLTQ
+11 LSFQLTQ
-20 GQSSVENLQ
+20 SQRPVENLQ

-56 VVETTPWLGGML
+56 VVEATPWLGGML

-90 RQRLYDYYGGA
+90 RQHLYDYYGGA

-122 FKSMANSE
+122 FKSMAHKE
-130 KNLTVKYQYQFK
+130 KHLTVKYQYQFK
-142 EIIKIGNTVIG
+142 NVIKNGYTIIG
-153 AEFYQINTGAKLFV
+153 AEFYEINTGAKLIV

-178 GDALASAKIPYDLG
+178 GDGLASAKVPYDLG
-192 MESNDVTREQVN
+192 MESNDVTGEQVN

-226 PQPLIP
+226 PQPLIA
-232 RPIHYDSTEFDASN
+232 RPKNYDSTEFDGSN
-246 TNFYKDTNRKRPSV
+246 TSFYKDTSRKRPSV

-292 EKTPKQREEL
+292 EKTPKQREQL

-331 EFPTKDKLAL
+331 EFPTNDKLAL

-355 RMLVQHIST
+355 RMLVQHISK

-404 SFNIPMGA
+404 SFNIPLGA
-412 LIPKGVSNF
+412 LIPASVSNF

-444 IQIGQAAGLL
+444 MQIGQAAGLL
-454 AALSIKN
+454 AALSSKN
-461 KVDPKNISVRQLQQA
+461 NISPKNISVRQVQQA
-476 LLEANGYIMPY
+476 LLDANGYIMPY

-524 NPNDKVKWNSNY
+524 NPNDKVKFAEFSIAWNKKFVSTQIENKNELIINDALFVAAKLSN
-536 TFTQVDEALDRLIPK
+536 TSLEKTK
-551 HKFNSSLDYKVADR
+551 SSFEQKWEMIGLK
-565 FFWNINYQY
+565 NYDLKRP
-574 IDARKDAFFD
+574 I
-584 GNTYAT
+584 
-590 TQVKLGSYQL
+590 L
-600 LNSMA
+600 
-605 RYEIRK
+605 RYELAAILDQY
-611 NKLSVFASV
+611 NVF
-620 QNIFNVN
+620 NIFDVDIY
-627 FVENVGYSALGRNFK
+627 GK
-642 LGVNY
+642 LKN
-647 NW
+647 